1 MKRILQNERGMA
13 LAVAIFT
20 LVVVGALVA
29 GALFVGTQEQRLG
42 ANVGRSE
49 QSFRVA
55 ELGAAELIGGWGANR
70 MTYNR
75 LRPFPTDTA
84 KIAWTRAANGS
95 GSYSAN
101 IYRLTNS
108 QFLIDVEANDTLSR
122 TAGLIS
128 EGGARDRIGLVVRI
142 LPLNVDLQAALTVG
156 GPVVFGGGNV
166 FVKGQDSPPPAGS
179 NWASCPPAAPT
190 IAGVRAKNAGDVAN
204 SQGQVSGSPN
214 VLVTPSM
221 DSSTFTQFGPTNY
234 AQLAS
239 QASVVLGAG
248 SYAPAPATIGAPA
261 ACNTAVLTNWGDGN
275 NHNNPCGLYF
285 PIIRLTGNVTLTGGQ
300 GQGILLADGNLTLSG
315 SFTFYGLVI
324 TRGSFSTVAGGS
336 SKIYGSVM
344 AQSINLATT
353 AFNGDVVINY
363 SNCAISQSL
372 NYTGITALNRSRSW
386 SQLF

>member
-1 MKRILQNERGMA
+1 MRRILQNERGMA

-55 ELGAAELIGGWGANR
+55 ELGVAELIGGWGANR

-75 LRPFPTDTA
+75 LRAFPTDTA

-95 GSYSAN
+95 GSYSGN
-101 IYRLTNS
+101 IFRLTNS
-108 QFLIDVEANDTLSR
+108 QFLLDIQANDTLSR
-122 TAGLIS
+122 TA
-128 EGGARDRIGLVVRI
+128 
-142 LPLNVDLQAALTVG
+142 

-166 FVKGQDSPPPAGS
+166 FVKGQDTPPPGAS
-179 NWASCPPAAPT
+179 NWQNCGAAMPT

-214 VLVTPSM
+214 VLITPNM
-221 DSSTFTQFGPTNY
+221 DSSTFTQFGPTSY

-239 QASVVLGAG
+239 QASITLGGG
-248 SYAPAPATIGAPA
+248 SYAPAPVTLAGN
-261 ACNTAVLTNWGDGN
+261 CNTAISTNWGDGN

-285 PIIRLTGNVTLTGGQ
+285 PIIRLTGNTTLTGGQ
-300 GQGILLADGNLTLSG
+300 GQGILLADQNITLSG

-324 TRGSFSTVAGGS
+324 AKGGFSTVAGGS

-363 SNCAISQSL
+363 SNCALSQAL

>member
-1 MKRILQNERGMA
+1 MRRILQNERGMA

-55 ELGAAELIGGWGANR
+55 ELGVAELIGGWGANR

-75 LRPFPTDTA
+75 LRAFPTDTA

-95 GSYSAN
+95 GSYSGN
-101 IYRLTNS
+101 IFRLTNS
-108 QFLIDVEANDTLSR
+108 QFLLDIQANDTLSR
-122 TAGLIS
+122 TAGLIG
-128 EGGARDRIGLVVRI
+128 EGGARDRIGVIVRI

-166 FVKGQDSPPPAGS
+166 FVKGQDTPPPGAS
-179 NWASCPPAAPT
+179 NWQNCGAAMPT

-214 VLVTPSM
+214 VLITPNM
-221 DSSTFTQFGPTNY
+221 DSSTFTQFGPTSY

-239 QASVVLGAG
+239 QASITLGGG
-248 SYAPAPATIGAPA
+248 SYAPAPVTLAGN
-261 ACNTAVLTNWGDGN
+261 CNTAISTNWGDGN

-285 PIIRLTGNVTLTGGQ
+285 PIIRLTGNTTLTGGQ
-300 GQGILLADGNLTLSG
+300 GQGILLADQNITLSG

-324 TRGSFSTVAGGS
+324 AKGGFSTVAGGS

-363 SNCAISQSL
+363 SNCALSQAL